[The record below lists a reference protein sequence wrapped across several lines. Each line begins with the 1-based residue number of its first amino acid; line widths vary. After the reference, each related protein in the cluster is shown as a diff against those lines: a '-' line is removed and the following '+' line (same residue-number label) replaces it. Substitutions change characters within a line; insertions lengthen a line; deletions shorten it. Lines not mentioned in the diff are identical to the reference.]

1 MGIVD
6 LEEVKQK
13 MQKLVEYVKND
24 VASIRT
30 GRANSSLVDN
40 IVINAYGGT
49 TKMKVIEVA
58 QVMVPDAGSI
68 TITPYDQSI
77 IGDIRR
83 DIEAANVGLTPVI
96 DNNLIRVAVPSLTSE
111 RRLEYVKML
120 HVKLEDGRVKVRQIR
135 HEKMGE
141 LKREFEERKITED
154 DRSSYELEL
163 QKTTDAMMAEI
174 EAIGK
179 TKESE
184 LMQV

>member
-1 MGIVD
+1 MD

-58 QVMVPDAGSI
+58 QVMVPDASSI

-96 DNNLIRVAVPSLTSE
+96 DNNLIRIAVPSLTSE

-120 HVKLEDGRVKVRQIR
+120 HVKLEDGRVKIRQIR

-179 TKESE
+179 TKEAE

>member
-1 MGIVD
+1 MD
-6 LEEVKQK
+6 QNEVKQK

-96 DNNLIRVAVPSLTSE
+96 DNNLIRIAVPSLTSE

-120 HVKLEDGRVKVRQIR
+120 HVKLEDGRVKIRQIR

-163 QKTTDAMMAEI
+163 QKTTDAMMEEI

-179 TKESE
+179 TKEAE

>member
-1 MGIVD
+1 MD

-13 MQKLVEYVKND
+13 MQKLVEFVKND

-49 TKMKVIEVA
+49 AKMKVIEVA

-96 DNNLIRVAVPSLTSE
+96 DNNLIRIAVPSLTSE

-141 LKREFEERKITED
+141 LKREFEEKKITED
-154 DRSSYELEL
+154 DRRSYEDDL
-163 QKTTDAMMAEI
+163 QKITDAMMGEI
-174 EAIGK
+174 ENIGK
-179 TKESE
+179 AKEAE
-184 LMQV
+184 LMVI

>member
-1 MGIVD
+1 MR
-6 LEEVKQK
+6 EK

-96 DNNLIRVAVPSLTSE
+96 DNNLIRIAVPSLTSE

-120 HVKLEDGRVKVRQIR
+120 HVKLEDGRVKIRQIR

-141 LKREFEERKITED
+141 LKREFEEKKITED

-179 TKESE
+179 TKEAE
-184 LMQV
+184 LMII

>member
-1 MGIVD
+1 MR
-6 LEEVKQK
+6 EK

-96 DNNLIRVAVPSLTSE
+96 DNNLIRIAVPSLTSE

-120 HVKLEDGRVKVRQIR
+120 HVKLEDGRVKIRQIR

-141 LKREFEERKITED
+141 LKREFEEKKITED
-154 DRSSYELEL
+154 DRSSYELDL

-179 TKESE
+179 TKEAE
-184 LMQV
+184 LMII